1 MNDPDPPTLDELVA
15 RGDLDGLIRA
25 VDRAVDAD
33 DWPLVDRIRHRSRA
47 AIDRGFQ
54 LWPATTWAEYRLALG
69 APGEWAATTVS
80 EGAGWLGPGP
90 LTEVVASTHTW
101 RELAPH
107 LEPGPL
113 AAVVAQERVLRGED
127 LSDDE
132 RVPEAFV
139 DVPLALRSWE
149 PAYCLASYALD
160 GVTVDRSAVDRL
172 HGSLGPAVGL
182 VSAVASRGDEVRAL
196 ESLVDHWASSS
207 SGLRRAVEV
216 SGAAVDAAATLLG
229 ASEVSVSE
237 ITFGEA
243 LAVMAEA
250 AATGAAHGRRRGAAA
265 GRQAAWWTSAV
276 LCGLHDEWGEFAADD
291 LAEAADELHWFVWA
305 SPRGT
310 PPGWWCRI
318 AVEDP
323 VDGLAW
329 ALDATDSLD
338 AVD

>member
-127 LSDDE
+127 LSGDPD
-132 RVPEAFV
+132 VPRRFV
-139 DVPLALRSWE
+139 DLPLRLEPWE
-149 PAYCLASYALD
+149 PAYTLAAYGLD
-160 GVTVDRSAVDRL
+160 GVTVDTTSVDRL
-172 HGSLGPAVGL
+172 AGSLRPVTGTVRRPADP
-182 VSAVASRGDEVRAL
+182 ADEARGL
-196 ESLVDHWASSS
+196 ESLVDHWAAG
-207 SGLRRAVEV
+207 SGGMRRAVEV
-216 SGAAVDAAATLLG
+216 EGTAPDAIATVSGHGSFRATT
-229 ASEVSVSE
+229 VS
-237 ITFGEA
+237 FADA
-243 LAVMAEA
+243 LAVMADSA
-250 AATGAAHGRRRGAAA
+250 SSGGAHGRRRGAAA
-265 GRQAAWWTSAV
+265 GRQSAWWCAAV
-276 LCGLHDEWGEFAADD
+276 LCGLDESWGD
-291 LAEAADELHWFVWA
+291 LGSDELADAAGELRWFLWA
-305 SPRGT
+305 PATGS
-310 PPGWWCRI
+310 PPGWSCRI
-318 AVEDP
+318 AVEDR

-329 ALDATDSLD
+329 ALDATDS
-338 AVD
+338 VGE